1 MFAILRI
8 VACYRGKYW
17 QSVRGSSEPLFSS
30 KAFSSYQPIMN
41 RIIAATMDSV
51 RKESGNAIELVD
63 LFGPMNLQILG
74 ETIFG

>member
-1 MFAILRI
+1 
-8 VACYRGKYW
+8 
-17 QSVRGSSEPLFSS
+17 
-30 KAFSSYQPIMN
+30 MN
-41 RIIAATMDSV
+41 RIIAATMDTV